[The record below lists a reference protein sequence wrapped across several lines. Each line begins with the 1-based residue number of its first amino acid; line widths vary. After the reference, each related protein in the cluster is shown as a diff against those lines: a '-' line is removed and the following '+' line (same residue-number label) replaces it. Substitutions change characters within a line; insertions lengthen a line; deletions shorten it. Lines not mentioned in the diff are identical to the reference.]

1 MLGARGAPALYLLI
15 AAEFYLVLF
24 TIAFASRREILRFD
38 SSGLGSGNGSIA
50 VSVDALCPT
59 RVSVAT

>member
-24 TIAFASRREILRFD
+24 TIAFASRSEMDRGD
-38 SSGLGSGNGSIA
+38 ASSMIGSSAGISSSISIS
-50 VSVDALCPT
+50 VSG
-59 RVSVAT
+59 